1 MKTSDKEH
9 DPNNPNQQETESSPE
24 GPGKTRTTPG
34 TGSGLT
40 GDPSLL
46 ESAARLT
53 GGLASGALKEMLKRG
68 EASLRW
74 GSNLLL
80 DSPLLNS
87 LSPDRLEAM
96 KQAGTALHDMRET
109 AGLTLEDLSKALD
122 MADTSLL
129 RAVENGT
136 ATLSFDLV
144 LRLASL
150 LARNDPLPFI
160 IRFARTYNPQLEKM
174 LEGLGAGN
182 LSRQI
187 ERERRF
193 VNILRK
199 RDGVRKL
206 SDEQF
211 QKVLEFSE
219 SAFNLAMGFVE
230 ENAPPP
236 VGKRRASAPAASG
249 KTPPKTKPG
258 ARVKK
263 KATPRKKAGG

>member
-1 MKTSDKEH
+1 MSKVDS
-9 DPNNPNQQETESSPE
+9 ESGKGAPR
-24 GPGKTRTTPG
+24 KTRTSSKEPTVPQ
-34 TGSGLT
+34 GLDSET
-40 GDPSLL
+40 SLL

-53 GGLASGALKEMLKRG
+53 GGLATGAIKEMIKRS

-80 DSPLLNS
+80 DSPLLNT

-96 KQAGTALHDMRET
+96 KQAGMLMHDLRET
-109 AGLTLEDLSKALD
+109 AGLTLEDLSKSLD

-144 LRLASL
+144 LRLAAL

-160 IRFARTYNPQLEKM
+160 IRFVRTYNPQMERLM
-174 LEGLGAGN
+174 EGLGAGGM
-182 LSRQI
+182 SRQF

-199 RDGVRKL
+199 RDAARTL
-206 SDEQF
+206 NDEQF
-211 QKVLEFSE
+211 EKLLKFTE
-219 SAFNLAMGFVE
+219 SAFNLAMDFAE
-230 ENAPPP
+230 EQVAKPKPAPNPSP
-236 VGKRRASAPAASG
+236 AP
-249 KTPPKTKPG
+249 
-258 ARVKK
+258 RKK
-263 KATPRKKAGG
+263 KAVARKKKKKAAPRKKA